1 MINNSPPS
9 DRVLLQMYCWKDM
22 SVAMEHN
29 IGVFDP
35 GKRTGG
41 ESVDKISERCGRNW
55 PVIVFV
61 SRLALAGLLESL
73 VGSRDAISASKEELD
88 FLSNLLQ
95 SKELHALFKVYNTIV
110 DRVRDD
116 RRCSP
121 VLSSSMQTT
130 LDVMEVILPRIA
142 LSDTSRQLFQLLQNP
157 HIQVCIENLQN
168 CYLNND
174 MMVDSLGTSVCSWRS
189 SSKRLPTPT
198 ARHSSRDGWGWR
210 DNQDCAIG

>member
-1 MINNSPPS
+1 
-9 DRVLLQMYCWKDM
+9 
-22 SVAMEHN
+22 MEQN
-29 IGVFDP
+29 GGGAFDP
-35 GKRTGG
+35 GKKSGNK
-41 ESVDKISERCGRNW
+41 SDKPLMKLIYW
-55 PVIVFV
+55 PVVVLI

-157 HIQVCIENLQN
+157 HIQVCI
-168 CYLNND
+168 
-174 MMVDSLGTSVCSWRS
+174 
-189 SSKRLPTPT
+189 
-198 ARHSSRDGWGWR
+198 
-210 DNQDCAIG
+210 

>member
-1 MINNSPPS
+1 
-9 DRVLLQMYCWKDM
+9 
-22 SVAMEHN
+22 MEQN

-35 GKRTGG
+35 GEKSGA
-41 ESVDKISERCGRNW
+41 ESDNKTCVDVLTCNC
-55 PVIVFV
+55 V
-61 SRLALAGLLESL
+61 SHLALAGLLESL

-157 HIQVCIENLQN
+157 HIQVCILENL
-168 CYLNND
+168 
-174 MMVDSLGTSVCSWRS
+174 
-189 SSKRLPTPT
+189 
-198 ARHSSRDGWGWR
+198 
-210 DNQDCAIG
+210 

>member
-1 MINNSPPS
+1 M
-9 DRVLLQMYCWKDM
+9 
-22 SVAMEHN
+22 
-29 IGVFDP
+29 
-35 GKRTGG
+35 
-41 ESVDKISERCGRNW
+41 
-55 PVIVFV
+55 FV
-61 SRLALAGLLESL
+61 CYLALAGLLESL
-73 VGSRDAISASKEELD
+73 VGSRDTISASKEELD

-157 HIQVCIENLQN
+157 HIQVSEKYQRHYNILITI
-168 CYLNND
+168 NN
-174 MMVDSLGTSVCSWRS
+174 LGTSVCSWCS
-189 SSKRLPTPT
+189 SSKRLPAPT

-210 DNQDCAIG
+210 DSQDCSIG

>member
-1 MINNSPPS
+1 
-9 DRVLLQMYCWKDM
+9 M
-22 SVAMEHN
+22 SVAMEQN
-29 IGVFDP
+29 GGGAFDP
-35 GKRTGG
+35 GKKSGNK
-41 ESVDKISERCGRNW
+41 SDKPLMKLIYW
-55 PVIVFV
+55 PVVVLI

-157 HIQVCIENLQN
+157 HIQVCI
-168 CYLNND
+168 
-174 MMVDSLGTSVCSWRS
+174 
-189 SSKRLPTPT
+189 
-198 ARHSSRDGWGWR
+198 
-210 DNQDCAIG
+210 